1 MSWSRVFETTWT
13 VSERL
18 DYTIYELEKLQAKF
32 DVLMELLADKSALTH
47 DEIARIADAGNS
59 IAKPR

>member
-18 DYTIYELEKLQAKF
+18 DYTIYELDKLQAKF
-32 DVLMELLADKSALTH
+32 DALVQLLADRGGLTQ
-47 DEIARIADAGNS
+47 DEIGRIGDAGNT
-59 IAKPR
+59 IKKPS